1 MFNPKCNQARDY
13 PYAWLSLGE
22 IIIIVKL
29 THNLKEGRKKL
40 KTKSERNE
48 KNEDSER
55 EGIEGNGRAE
65 M

>member
-1 MFNPKCNQARDY
+1 MVIF
-13 PYAWLSLGE
+13 
-22 IIIIVKL
+22 
-29 THNLKEGRKKL
+29 GRNYNHSKTNSQFKGREKKL

-65 M
+65 R